1 VTTVAVVQR
10 VRRRSLGGNTSLRA
24 GSTLLGLLVLA
35 SVIAAA
41 VHVSALHQDLNATYG
56 SPTLAHPFGTD
67 PLGRDV
73 FSWVASGVETALQVS
88 AGVVALSTLIGV
100 LIGLVAGY
108 AGGIVDALLMRLVDL
123 QLAIPPLLLFI
134 AASTVLATNMPT
146 LIVLLSV
153 FAWVPYARLVRAKV
167 LAERERPFVA
177 AARLAGSRMPRI
189 VFVHLLPSAATEIC
203 VLASLQAGLVLLWES
218 GLSFLGLGLQPPTQS
233 LGFMIAEGRSNLVQ
247 AWWIM
252 TFPGLAI
259 VLLVLAFNLIGD
271 GLRDRF
277 KLDVKILGR

>member
-1 VTTVAVVQR
+1 MSAVAVLQR
-10 VRRRSLGGNTSLRA
+10 ARRRSLGGNTSLRA
-24 GSTLLGLLVLA
+24 GTTLLGLLVVA
-35 SVIAAA
+35 SIVVAAL
-41 VHVSALHQDLNATYG
+41 HVSALHQDLNATYAPL
-56 SPTLAHPFGTD
+56 SLAHPFGAD

-73 FSWVASGVETALQVS
+73 LSWVANGVETGLQVS
-88 AGVVALSTLIGV
+88 AGVVVLSTLIGV
-100 LIGLVAGY
+100 VIGLAAGY
-108 AGGIVDALLMRLVDL
+108 AGGIVDVLLMRLVDL

-167 LAERERPFVA
+167 LSERERPFVA
-177 AARLAGSRMPRI
+177 AARLAGSRVPKI
-189 VFVHLLPSAATEIC
+189 ILVHLLPSAATEIC

-271 GLRDRF
+271 GLRDAF
-277 KLDVKILGR
+277 KLDVKLLAR